1 MEHASINSSI
11 NLSEHLTL
19 SSEAALGHLSEL
31 NGSRLSP
38 HFTLGELCK
47 TSVNSL
53 EGNIPGREEIENLK
67 RLCPWL
73 EELRKRYNQ
82 RYVSPPKLGGVRG
95 GLNSGISGASSDQ
108 NAGISGASS
117 DQKAGISGAS
127 SDHPAHPGTPPDSG
141 GEEDTEEPII
151 ISSGYRSPEVNRCV
165 GGAYSSNH
173 LTGCAVDIRCV
184 GVEQAIRYAAILL
197 DIADEWKQDYD
208 ELLIEKNRHGH
219 YWVHFAVRPK
229 DNRRKTMFLQAS

>member
-1 MEHASINSSI
+1 MCKCAKVQMCKSKIKMEKIELNKKVKLSPHLASP
-11 NLSEHLTL
+11 
-19 SSEAALGHLSEL
+19 SEAALGHLSEL

-53 EGNIPGREEIENLK
+53 DGNIPGQEEIENLK

-73 EELRKRYNQ
+73 EELRYTYNTL
-82 RYVSPPKLGGVRG
+82 YCLK
-95 GLNSGISGASSDQ
+95 
-108 NAGISGASS
+108 
-117 DQKAGISGAS
+117 
-127 SDHPAHPGTPPDSG
+127 PG
-141 GEEDTEEPII
+141 EDYETSKNVEPII

-165 GGAYSSNH
+165 GGAHSSNH

-197 DIADEWKQDYD
+197 DTADDRREDFD
-208 ELLIEKNRHGH
+208 ELLIERNRKGR
-219 YWVHFAVRPK
+219 YWVHFAVRPPK
-229 DNRRKTMFLQAS
+229 EGNRRKTLFIYQ